1 MIWFNLLMLLVRAAT
16 ALFGWLRDR
25 QLIKAG
31 EDAAVAR
38 AAKELLERTEIGKR
52 LREQVK
58 ALSPAEE
65 DDLWDRMTR
74 Q

>member
-1 MIWFNLLMLLVRAAT
+1 MLWFNLLMLLLRAA
-16 ALFGWLRDR
+16 AGLFGWLRDR

-38 AAKELLERTEIGKR
+38 AAKELLERTETGKR

-65 DDLWDRMTR
+65 DDLWDRMIR